1 MTAPLPQIPAPLF
14 DRTTD
19 GRSFVPTAHRS
30 AGARSGGPG
39 RPPGRR
45 DSALPWTA
53 GSTVARWRLIGAS
66 ALWLAVL
73 PSAEAA
79 AQAPPART
87 DVGGAIAEA
96 AQRFGLPEAWIRAV
110 MRVES
115 AFQPRAVSHA
125 GAMGLMQVMPQTYA
139 ELRGRYGLGAD
150 PFHPRDNILAGAA
163 YLREMYDRF
172 GARGFLAAYN
182 AGPARYQQHLME
194 GRPLPLETR
203 AYVAKLAPTVGG
215 AGVSPAQTAVLPP
228 AIAPRPTLFVAV
240 GAGQKREVGAFPPES
255 PAVHNPAQS
264 PLFATLTARVE
275 AR

>member
-1 MTAPLPQIPAPLF
+1 M
-14 DRTTD
+14 
-19 GRSFVPTAHRS
+19 
-30 AGARSGGPG
+30 
-39 RPPGRR
+39 
-45 DSALPWTA
+45 
-53 GSTVARWRLIGAS
+53 
-66 ALWLAVL
+66 L

-79 AQAPPART
+79 AQSPPPRIE
-87 DVGGAIAEA
+87 VGGAIAEA

-182 AGPARYQQHLME
+182 AGPARYQQHLIE

-203 AYVAKLAPTVGG
+203 AYVAKLTPAVGG
-215 AGVSPAQTAVLPP
+215 AEVSPRRRRSFRPP
-228 AIAPRPTLFVAV
+228 RRR
-240 GAGQKREVGAFPPES
+240 GRRSSS
-255 PAVHNPAQS
+255 PSAHARQQRS
-264 PLFATLTARVE
+264 GPLRLSLRRCSAR
-275 AR
+275 RSLRSSRR

>member
-1 MTAPLPQIPAPLF
+1 
-14 DRTTD
+14 
-19 GRSFVPTAHRS
+19 
-30 AGARSGGPG
+30 
-39 RPPGRR
+39 
-45 DSALPWTA
+45 
-53 GSTVARWRLIGAS
+53 VARWRLIATS
-66 ALWLAVL
+66 ALWLVVL

-79 AQAPPART
+79 AQSPPPRAE
-87 DVGGAIAEA
+87 VGGAIAEA
-96 AQRFGLPEAWIRAV
+96 AQRFGLPGSWIRAV

-182 AGPARYQQHLME
+182 AGPARYQQHLIE

-203 AYVAKLAPTVGG
+203 AYVAKLTPAVGAADAPPAT
-215 AGVSPAQTAVLPP
+215 AGVV
-228 AIAPRPTLFVAV
+228 APRAEARPTLFVVIGGGQGREA
-240 GAGQKREVGAFPPES
+240 GASPDEA
-255 PAVHNPAQS
+255 PAVLGPARS
-264 PLFATLTARVE
+264 PLFAALTPRAE

>member
-1 MTAPLPQIPAPLF
+1 
-14 DRTTD
+14 
-19 GRSFVPTAHRS
+19 
-30 AGARSGGPG
+30 
-39 RPPGRR
+39 
-45 DSALPWTA
+45 
-53 GSTVARWRLIGAS
+53 VARWRLIGTS

-79 AQAPPART
+79 AQSPPPRIE
-87 DVGGAIAEA
+87 VGGAIAEA
-96 AQRFGLPEAWIRAV
+96 VQRFGLPEAWIRAV

-182 AGPARYQQHLME
+182 AGPARYQQHLIE

-203 AYVAKLAPTVGG
+203 AYVAKLTPAVGG
-215 AGVSPAQTAVLPP
+215 AEVSPAQAAVLPP
-228 AIAPRPTLFVAV
+228 AAAPRPTLFVAV
-240 GAGQKREVGAFPPES
+240 STRQATAAGTASPEPPALFS
-255 PAVHNPAQS
+255 PAQS
-264 PLFATLTARVE
+264 PIFAALTPRGE
-275 AR
+275 GR